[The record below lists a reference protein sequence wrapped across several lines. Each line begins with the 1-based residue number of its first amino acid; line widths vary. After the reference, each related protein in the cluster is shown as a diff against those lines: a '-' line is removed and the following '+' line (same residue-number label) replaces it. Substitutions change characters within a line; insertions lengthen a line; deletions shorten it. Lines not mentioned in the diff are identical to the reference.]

1 MTSGSGGGRSRD
13 VTSGSG
19 SDRSRDVTSGSGSGR
34 SRDQAVVTAAVLNYE
49 AGNVRSA
56 QRALLRAGADA
67 TITGDAAD
75 AARADLLVV
84 PGVGHF
90 GQCVRHFR
98 EAGFEALVRRRL
110 DDRRPLLGICVG
122 MQILY
127 AGSDEDPRA
136 EGLGVLPGHVR
147 RLPGDVVVPHMGWDV
162 VRVVRDDPAVAG
174 LHGRR
179 CYFTH
184 SYYADPADDA
194 HVIAVCD
201 YGPGFPC
208 VVRTGSALGLQFHPE
223 KSSDVG
229 ARMLRD
235 LVAAVAA
242 GRVGIEAAS

>member
-1 MTSGSGGGRSRD
+1 MTSSSANGRSH
-13 VTSGSG
+13 
-19 SDRSRDVTSGSGSGR
+19 DRT
-34 SRDQAVVTAAVLNYE
+34 VVTAAVLNYE

-56 QRALLRAGADA
+56 QRALLRAGAQA
-67 TITGDAAD
+67 FITGDGDEAA
-75 AARADLLVV
+75 AADLLVV

-98 EAGFEALVRRRL
+98 EAGFEDLVRRRL
-110 DDRRPLLGICVG
+110 AEGRPLLGICVG

-127 AGSDEDPRA
+127 AGSDEDPGA
-136 EGLGVLPGHVR
+136 EGLAMLPGHVR

-174 LHGRR
+174 LDGRR

-194 HVIAVCD
+194 HVVAVCD

-208 VVRTGSALGLQFHPE
+208 VVRTGPALGLQFHPE

-229 ARMLRD
+229 ARMLHD
-235 LVAAVAA
+235 LVAAVADGRA
-242 GRVGIEAAS
+242 GAEVTSVRASRRVGGGHTS

>member
-1 MTSGSGGGRSRD
+1 M
-13 VTSGSG
+13 
-19 SDRSRDVTSGSGSGR
+19 
-34 SRDQAVVTAAVLNYE
+34 VTAAVLDYE

-56 QRALLRAGADA
+56 QRALLRAGAEA
-67 TITGDAAD
+67 FITGDREAA
-75 AARADLLVV
+75 AAADLLVV

-90 GQCVRHFR
+90 GQCARHFR
-98 EAGFEALVRRRL
+98 DAGFEALVRTWL
-110 DDRRPLLGICVG
+110 DDGRPLLGICVG

-127 AGSDEDPRA
+127 AGSDEDPQA

-174 LHGRR
+174 LDGRR

-184 SYYADPADDA
+184 SYYVDPADDA

-235 LVAAVAA
+235 LVAAVTDGRADATA
-242 GRVGIEAAS
+242 GRHTS

>member
-1 MTSGSGGGRSRD
+1 
-13 VTSGSG
+13 
-19 SDRSRDVTSGSGSGR
+19 
-34 SRDQAVVTAAVLNYE
+34 
-49 AGNVRSA
+49 VRSA
-56 QRALLRAGADA
+56 QRALVRAGADA
-67 TITGDAAD
+67 YITGDSAAAAD
-75 AARADLLVV
+75 ADLLVV

-98 EAGFEALVRRRL
+98 AAGFESLVR
-110 DDRRPLLGICVG
+110 DWISAQRPLLGICVG

-127 AGSDEDPRA
+127 VGSDEDPAA
-136 EGLGVLPGHVR
+136 EGLGLLPGHVR
-147 RLPGDVVVPHMGWDV
+147 RLPGEVVVPHMGWDV
-162 VRVVRDDPAVAG
+162 VRVVRDDPAVTG
-174 LHGRR
+174 LDGQR

-194 HVIAVCD
+194 HVVAVCE

-235 LVAAVAA
+235 LVTAVAA
-242 GRVGIEAAS
+242 GRSGAEVA

>member
-1 MTSGSGGGRSRD
+1 MTGVS
-13 VTSGSG
+13 
-19 SDRSRDVTSGSGSGR
+19 
-34 SRDQAVVTAAVLNYE
+34 AAVLNYE

-56 QRALLRAGADA
+56 QRALLRAGAEA
-67 TITGDAAD
+67 FVTGDPAA
-75 AARADLLVV
+75 AECADLLVV

-90 GQCVRHFR
+90 GQCARHFR
-98 EAGFEALVRRRL
+98 AAGLEDLVRRWL
-110 DDRRPLLGICVG
+110 AAGRPLLGICVG

-127 AGSDEDPRA
+127 AGSDEDPAA

-147 RLPGDVVVPHMGWDV
+147 RLPRDVVVPHMGWDV
-162 VRVVRDDPAVAG
+162 VRVVHDDPAVAG
-174 LHGRR
+174 LDGRR

-184 SYYADPADDA
+184 SYYADPADDG

-235 LVAAVAA
+235 LVTAVARSPTTGDRRVA
-242 GRVGIEAAS
+242 GEVSS

>member
-1 MTSGSGGGRSRD
+1 VSATGEGTSRS
-13 VTSGSG
+13 V
-19 SDRSRDVTSGSGSGR
+19 
-34 SRDQAVVTAAVLNYE
+34 AVAGAAGDTHRITAAVLNYE

-56 QRALLRAGADA
+56 QRALVRAGADA
-67 TITGDAAD
+67 YITGDSAAAAD
-75 AARADLLVV
+75 ADLLVV

-98 EAGFEALVRRRL
+98 AAGFESLVR
-110 DDRRPLLGICVG
+110 DWISAQRPLLGICVG

-127 AGSDEDPRA
+127 VGSDEDPAA
-136 EGLGVLPGHVR
+136 EGLGLLPGHVR
-147 RLPGDVVVPHMGWDV
+147 RLPGEVVVPHMGWDV
-162 VRVVRDDPAVAG
+162 VRVVRDDPAVTG
-174 LHGRR
+174 LDGQR

-194 HVIAVCD
+194 HVVAVCE

-235 LVAAVAA
+235 LVTAVAA
-242 GRVGIEAAS
+242 GRSGAEVA

>member
-1 MTSGSGGGRSRD
+1 VNAEEDDDTVVRDTGARSAGDTGGRR
-13 VTSGSG
+13 
-19 SDRSRDVTSGSGSGR
+19 R
-34 SRDQAVVTAAVLNYE
+34 VTAAVLNYE

-56 QRALLRAGADA
+56 QRALVRAGADA
-67 TITGDAAD
+67 VITGDSVAA
-75 AARADLLVV
+75 AAADLLVV

-90 GQCVRHFR
+90 GQCARHFR
-98 EAGFEALVRRRL
+98 AAGFESLVR
-110 DDRRPLLGICVG
+110 DWIAAQRPLLGICVG

-127 AGSDEDPRA
+127 AGSDEDPDA
-136 EGLGVLPGHVR
+136 EGLGLLPGHVR

-162 VRVVRDDPAVAG
+162 VRVVRDDPAVTG
-174 LHGRR
+174 LDGRR

-235 LVAAVAA
+235 LVGAVAA
-242 GRVGIEAAS
+242 GRVDAEVA

>member
-1 MTSGSGGGRSRD
+1 M
-13 VTSGSG
+13 
-19 SDRSRDVTSGSGSGR
+19 
-34 SRDQAVVTAAVLNYE
+34 VTAAVLNYE

-56 QRALLRAGADA
+56 QRALVRAGADA
-67 TITGDAAD
+67 TITGDSAE

-90 GQCVRHFR
+90 GQCARHFR
-98 EAGFEALVRRRL
+98 EAGFEALVRRWL
-110 DDRRPLLGICVG
+110 DDGRPLLGICVG

-127 AGSDEDPRA
+127 AGSDEDPGA

-174 LHGRR
+174 LDGQR

-229 ARMLRD
+229 AGMLRD
-235 LVAAVAA
+235 LVAAVEQAPVGVEVGSTDA
-242 GRVGIEAAS
+242 SYSGGDRYTSRASSSASGRHTS

>member
-1 MTSGSGGGRSRD
+1 MTPGTGGGGAHD
-13 VTSGSG
+13 
-19 SDRSRDVTSGSGSGR
+19 GR
-34 SRDQAVVTAAVLNYE
+34 CVRAAVLNYE

-56 QRALLRAGADA
+56 QRALQRAGADA
-67 TITGDAAD
+67 VITGDDRQAAD
-75 AARADLLVV
+75 AELLVV

-90 GQCVRHFR
+90 GQCARHFR
-98 EAGFEALVRRRL
+98 AAGLEALVRRWL
-110 DDRRPLLGICVG
+110 DDGRPLLGICVG

-127 AGSDEDPRA
+127 AGSDEDPAA

-162 VRVVRDDPAVAG
+162 VRVVRDDPAIAG
-174 LHGRR
+174 LDGRR

-184 SYYADPADDA
+184 SYYAEPADDA
-194 HVIAVCD
+194 HVVAVCD

-229 ARMLRD
+229 ARVLRD
-235 LVAAVAA
+235 LIAAVAA
-242 GRVGIEAAS
+242 GRITAQAS

>member
-1 MTSGSGGGRSRD
+1 MTPVR
-13 VTSGSG
+13 
-19 SDRSRDVTSGSGSGR
+19 
-34 SRDQAVVTAAVLNYE
+34 AAVLDYE

-56 QRALLRAGADA
+56 QRALSRAGADA
-67 TITGDAAD
+67 FVTSEVEDAGV
-75 AARADLLVV
+75 ADLLVV

-90 GQCVRHFR
+90 GQCARHFR
-98 EAGFEALVRRRL
+98 AAGFTDLVRSWL
-110 DDRRPLLGICVG
+110 DDGRPLLGICVG

-127 AGSDEDPRA
+127 AGSDEDPA
-136 EGLGVLPGHVR
+136 ADGLGLLPGHVR

-162 VRVVRDDPAVAG
+162 VRVVRDDPAVAD
-174 LHGRR
+174 LDGRR

-194 HVIAVCD
+194 HVVAVCD

-235 LVAAVAA
+235 LVTAVADGRAAA
-242 GRVGIEAAS
+242 GAAR

>member
-1 MTSGSGGGRSRD
+1 M
-13 VTSGSG
+13 
-19 SDRSRDVTSGSGSGR
+19 
-34 SRDQAVVTAAVLNYE
+34 VTAAVLDYE

-56 QRALLRAGADA
+56 QRALLRAGAQA
-67 TITGDAAD
+67 FITGDSNEAAS
-75 AARADLLVV
+75 ADLLVV

-98 EAGFEALVRRRL
+98 EAGFAELVRRRL
-110 DDRRPLLGICVG
+110 DEGRPLLGICVG

-229 ARMLRD
+229 ARMLHD
-235 LVAAVAA
+235 LVTAVADGRA
-242 GRVGIEAAS
+242 GAEVASCASSSVGGGHTS

>member
-1 MTSGSGGGRSRD
+1 MTAAPHGGTSR
-13 VTSGSG
+13 
-19 SDRSRDVTSGSGSGR
+19 
-34 SRDQAVVTAAVLNYE
+34 AVGPVRAAVLDYE

-56 QRALLRAGADA
+56 QRALQRAGADA
-67 TITGDAAD
+67 VITGDGRQAAG
-75 AARADLLVV
+75 AELLVV

-90 GQCVRHFR
+90 GQCARHFR
-98 EAGFEALVRRRL
+98 AAGLEALVRRWL
-110 DDRRPLLGICVG
+110 DAGRPLLGICVG

-127 AGSDEDPRA
+127 PGSDEDPAA

-162 VRVVRDDPAVAG
+162 VRVVRDDPAIAG
-174 LHGRR
+174 LDGRR

-194 HVIAVCD
+194 HVVAVCD

-229 ARMLRD
+229 AAVLRD

-242 GRVGIEAAS
+242 GKVTAEGS